1 MLKRVDIVGNP
12 NIGVFILA
20 TDDLAIVPYNL
31 LDEKADIIKEALDVD
46 VVKSSISG
54 CSLIGSLAVAN
65 SNGMVVSPHVLDRE
79 IKQFEDLGI
88 NVATVPGQYTALGNI
103 VAANDKGAI
112 VSPFLSEEAI
122 NVIEETLDV
131 NVEATSMVGS
141 DIIGSMIQVTNK
153 GFLISSKAIQS
164 EISFAQEVFGVE
176 GDIGTVGRGISL
188 VGACSIANSNGAI
201 VAKDSTG
208 PEMARVEETKKDVV
222 SEDKTMSEDEDTK
235 EEPEDEDKEE
245 VSEGSEKDVDM
256 GCDKREFEENESEKK
271 FSLDAYIDTSAI
283 LAMLENE
290 TEERR
295 NLVNQV
301 VKEFSAE
308 EILKKIIEMS
318 KENELLKSE
327 KEFNDNEK
335 KEKKFSAIMASV
347 KEDLDEKTFSEL
359 SNEGK
364 ELALDQLGA
373 FENKV
378 KAFAYEATKNKKD
391 NIVKQ
396 DNIMMF
402 GGQDSIEQDSM
413 DVFERISKK

>member
-54 CSLIGSLAVAN
+54 CSLIGSLDVSN

-208 PEMARVEETKKDVV
+208 PEMARVEEAL
-222 SEDKTMSEDEDTK
+222 
-235 EEPEDEDKEE
+235 
-245 VSEGSEKDVDM
+245 G
-256 GCDKREFEENESEKK
+256 F
-271 FSLDAYIDTSAI
+271 LDDD
-283 LAMLENE
+283 
-290 TEERR
+290 
-295 NLVNQV
+295 
-301 VKEFSAE
+301 F
-308 EILKKIIEMS
+308 
-318 KENELLKSE
+318 
-327 KEFNDNEK
+327 
-335 KEKKFSAIMASV
+335 
-347 KEDLDEKTFSEL
+347 
-359 SNEGK
+359 
-364 ELALDQLGA
+364 
-373 FENKV
+373 
-378 KAFAYEATKNKKD
+378 
-391 NIVKQ
+391 
-396 DNIMMF
+396 
-402 GGQDSIEQDSM
+402 
-413 DVFERISKK
+413 